1 MTRMDNQISVNPS
14 CISTLLFI
22 FIVVLLYIS
31 WEISTELNQVSKM
44 ITINFIDKKYICR
57 LLSRIEQQ
65 KITLES

>member
-22 FIVVLLYIS
+22 FIVVMVYIS